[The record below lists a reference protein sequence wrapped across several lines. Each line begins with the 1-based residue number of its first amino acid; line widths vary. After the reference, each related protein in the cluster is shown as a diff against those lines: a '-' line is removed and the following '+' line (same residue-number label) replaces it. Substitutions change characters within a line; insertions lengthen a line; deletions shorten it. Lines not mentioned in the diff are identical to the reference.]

1 MRAHPVRRAFAFM
14 VSVPLFLA
22 LAWFFGI
29 FLQPQGQIGAGFA
42 AGLILVSALAALWVP
57 AWILKP
63 GPKLR
68 FRNRGVDGYDRDW
81 GVGLTG
87 YAEHQRGG
95 RRRREDETGD
105 DLGGRRNSG
114 DMDDADGDGM
124 EDGSFA

>member
-42 AGLILVSALAALWVP
+42 AGLILVSALAALWVH

-87 YAEHQRGG
+87 YAGHQRGG

>member
-14 VSVPLFLA
+14 VSVPLFRA

-42 AGLILVSALAALWVP
+42 AGLILISALASLWVH

-95 RRRREDETGD
+95 RRRRDDDGGD
-105 DLGGRRNSG
+105 DLGGRRSSG
-114 DMDDADGDGM
+114 DMDDADGDSM

>member
-42 AGLILVSALAALWVP
+42 AGLILVSALAALWVH

-68 FRNRGVDGYDRDW
+68 FRKRGVDGYDRDW

>member
-1 MRAHPVRRAFAFM
+1 MRAHPVRRVFAFF

-42 AGLILVSALAALWVP
+42 AGLILISALSALWVH

-95 RRRREDETGD
+95 RRRRDDESGD
-105 DLGGRRNSG
+105 DLGGRRSSG
-114 DMDDADGDGM
+114 DMDDVDGDGM
-124 EDGSFA
+124 EDGTFA

>member
-29 FLQPQGQIGAGFA
+29 FLQPQGPIGAGFA
-42 AGLILVSALAALWVP
+42 AGLILVSALAALWVH